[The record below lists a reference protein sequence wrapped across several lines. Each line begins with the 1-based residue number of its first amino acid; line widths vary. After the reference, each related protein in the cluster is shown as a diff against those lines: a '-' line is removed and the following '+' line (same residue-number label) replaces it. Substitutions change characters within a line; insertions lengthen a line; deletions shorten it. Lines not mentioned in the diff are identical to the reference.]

1 MKNTATSVH
10 DDKNQH
16 MIDAFSSK
24 VWDGIILSH
33 ALRID
38 FQRLR
43 PEPLFCIAAGQQGYS
58 RSTTIDCKKIAWV
71 VRVHLH

>member
-16 MIDAFSSK
+16 MIASHQKSEY
-24 VWDGIILSH
+24 GIILSQS
-33 ALRID
+33 LRID
-38 FQRLR
+38 FQRLH
-43 PEPLFCIAAGQQGYS
+43 PEPLFCIAAEQQGYS
-58 RSTTIDCKKIAWV
+58 RSRTIDCKKIAWV